1 MRAAAFMLSALFVL
15 AGCATQE
22 PVKIVDAVCDS
33 ASCVGQLA
41 NLSQKSR
48 AELDASNAA
57 RLAAEDC
64 RRQKGVIEQQ
74 LQAVKGAQAQAEKSL
89 AEQGA
94 TLARCQGTLLA
105 LQEKARADAAAG
117 EVMREELQR
126 KARAD
131 AAAGEAMRQKLQQE
145 ARADAAAS
153 EAKLRELQEK
163 ARADAA
169 VGEAMRQELQQNARA
184 DAATSEAMRHELQQ
198 KLKAEAAAGE
208 AKLQELQGK
217 ARADATAGEAM
228 RQKLQEQLK
237 ADAAASEVL
246 RQELQKYAKVAEGSA
261 KQLQRMKDLE
271 ERLRERL
278 QSDIGAKDVEIER
291 LRSKLSVRVLD
302 RILFES
308 GSADILPRG
317 RGVLES
323 VATALEE
330 GDETIRI
337 EGHTDI
343 VPIGLELKKKYFS
356 NWELSTAR
364 ASSVARFF
372 LDHHGLEPTRM
383 EAVGYSKYRPIASND
398 SEESRQRN
406 RRVEIVLTPWKPE
419 VEDAP

>member
-1 MRAAAFMLSALFVL
+1 MRTAALVLSAVFVL
-15 AGCATQE
+15 GGCATQE
-22 PVKIVDAVCDS
+22 PVKVVDAVCDS
-33 ASCVGQLA
+33 ASCMGQLA
-41 NLSQKSR
+41 DLRQRSR
-48 AELDASNAA
+48 AELDAGNAA

-64 RRQKGVIEQQ
+64 RRQKGAVEQQ
-74 LQAVKGAQAQAEKSL
+74 LQAVKGVQALAEKGL
-89 AEQGA
+89 AEQTA
-94 TLARCQGTLLA
+94 ALARCQGTLA
-105 LQEKARADAAAG
+105 TLQEKVKADAAAN
-117 EVMREELQR
+117 
-126 KARAD
+126 
-131 AAAGEAMRQKLQQE
+131 
-145 ARADAAAS
+145 
-153 EAKLRELQEK
+153 
-163 ARADAA
+163 
-169 VGEAMRQELQQNARA
+169 EAMRQELQK
-184 DAATSEAMRHELQQ
+184 H
-198 KLKAEAAAGE
+198 
-208 AKLQELQGK
+208 AKIVESS
-217 ARADATAGEAM
+217 T
-228 RQKLQEQLK
+228 
-237 ADAAASEVL
+237 
-246 RQELQKYAKVAEGSA
+246 

-308 GSADILPRG
+308 GSADILPQG
-317 RGVLES
+317 RRVLER

-383 EAVGYSKYRPIASND
+383 EAVGYSKYRPIAPND
-398 SEESRQRN
+398 SEENRQRN